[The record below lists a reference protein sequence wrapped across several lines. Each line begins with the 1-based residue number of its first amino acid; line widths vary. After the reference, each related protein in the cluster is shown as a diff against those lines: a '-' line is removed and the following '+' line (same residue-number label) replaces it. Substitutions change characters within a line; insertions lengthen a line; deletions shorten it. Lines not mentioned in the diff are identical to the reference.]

1 MRGPGPYLAKI
12 VHLFI
17 DMDRVVGS
25 DFETGRANLKML
37 AER

>member
-17 DMDRVVGS
+17 DLDRMVGS
-25 DFETGRANLKML
+25 DFETGLANLKMP